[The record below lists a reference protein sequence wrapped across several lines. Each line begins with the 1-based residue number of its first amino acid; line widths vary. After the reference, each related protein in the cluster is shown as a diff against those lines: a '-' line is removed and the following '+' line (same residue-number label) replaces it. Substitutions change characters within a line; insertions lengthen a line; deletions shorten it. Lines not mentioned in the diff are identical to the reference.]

1 MMTAK
6 RRTGLKYTLQYTLLT
21 ATAGLIVACWLALAG
36 ACGPVASPSPAPG
49 GDSGATPI
57 PTATPTIWWLGN
69 TPSPAEL
76 ATLEAI
82 PTATPYPPGYIYP
95 TDPPYTPPL
104 TNAQIGATLAA
115 EIATPTPTI
124 WIIDDTTP
132 SELATAMAA
141 PSATALPDDFVW
153 PTAPPPLT
161 VADVGATLAAN
172 IATAQA
178 QQASEAVAETPTPEP
193 TSTPTPLPLTGQVT
207 QFAREMQ
214 GRYSVVARVKAE
226 ASRTVYIP
234 DNLAW
239 PHNTKPWGEDSVT
252 RTPVTVVT
260 TYYGVMPADYELV
273 TPPSAPNAAPEAGQE
288 YVLFIRNFFA
298 SENSAECSGARVP
311 GGPICYNKAQIDA
324 MGGPGGFQ
332 FGAQFWILD
341 GEQAWRIPREHLII
355 GPAGSDLSAAKA
367 GGDTLLLS
375 DLEAA
380 IRRGITE

>member
-6 RRTGLKYTLQYTLLT
+6 RRTGLKYALLT
-21 ATAGLIVACWLALAG
+21 AAAGLIVAGWLALGG
-36 ACGPVASPSPAPG
+36 ACGPAASPSPAAPG
-49 GDSGATPI
+49 DDSGATPI
-57 PTATPTIWWLGN
+57 PTATPTIWWLGD

-95 TDPPYTPPL
+95 TDPPYVPPL

-115 EIATPTPTI
+115 EIAT
-124 WIIDDTTP
+124 
-132 SELATAMAA
+132 
-141 PSATALPDDFVW
+141 
-153 PTAPPPLT
+153 
-161 VADVGATLAAN
+161 
-172 IATAQA
+172 AQA
-178 QQASEAVAETPTPEP
+178 QQASEAAAETPTPEP
-193 TSTPTPLPLTGQVT
+193 TPTPTPLPLTEQVT

-214 GRYSVVARVKAE
+214 GRYDIVARIRAE
-226 ASRTVYIP
+226 ASRTVSIP

-239 PHNTKPWGEDSVT
+239 PHNTTPWGEDSVT
-252 RTPVTVVT
+252 RTPVTVIT
-260 TYYGVMPADYELV
+260 TYYGIMTTGYELV

-288 YVLFIRNFFA
+288 YVFFIRNFFA

-332 FGAQFWILD
+332 FGAQMWILD
-341 GEQAWRIPREHLII
+341 GDQAWRIPSEHLRI

-367 GGDTLLLS
+367 GGDTLPLS

-380 IRRGITE
+380 IRRGIAE

>member
-6 RRTGLKYTLQYTLLT
+6 RRTGLKYTLLT
-21 ATAGLIVACWLALAG
+21 TAAGLIVACWLALAG
-36 ACGPVASPSPAPG
+36 ACGPAASPFPAAPG

-57 PTATPTIWWLGN
+57 PTATIWWLGD

-115 EIATPTPTI
+115 
-124 WIIDDTTP
+124 
-132 SELATAMAA
+132 
-141 PSATALPDDFVW
+141 
-153 PTAPPPLT
+153 
-161 VADVGATLAAN
+161 N

-178 QQASEAVAETPTPEP
+178 QQASEAAAETPTPEP
-193 TSTPTPLPLTGQVT
+193 TPTPTPLPLTEQVT

-214 GRYSVVARVKAE
+214 GRYSVVARVKAA
-226 ASRTVYIP
+226 ASRNVSIP
-234 DNLAW
+234 DNLAY

-260 TYYGVMPADYELV
+260 TYYGVMPAGYELV

-298 SENSAECSGARVP
+298 SDNSAECSGARVQ

-367 GGDTLLLS
+367 GGDTLPLS

>member
-6 RRTGLKYTLQYTLLT
+6 RRTALKYTLLT
-21 ATAGLIVACWLALAG
+21 ATAGLTVACWLALAG
-36 ACGPVASPSPAPG
+36 ACGPAGSPFPAAPG
-49 GDSGATPI
+49 GDSGATPTLI
-57 PTATPTIWWLGN
+57 LTPTIWWLGD

-76 ATLEAI
+76 ATPGGDSEA
-82 PTATPYPPGYIYP
+82 TS
-95 TDPPYTPPL
+95 
-104 TNAQIGATLAA
+104 
-115 EIATPTPTI
+115 TPTPTI

-161 VADVGATLAAN
+161 IEDVGATLAAN

-178 QQASEAVAETPTPEP
+178 QQASGAAAETPTPEP
-193 TSTPTPLPLTGQVT
+193 TPTPTPLPLAEQVT

-214 GRYSVVARVKAE
+214 GRYSVVARIKAE
-226 ASRTVYIP
+226 ASRMVSIP
-234 DNLAW
+234 DNLAY

-260 TYYGVMPADYELV
+260 TYYGVMPAGYELV
-273 TPPSAPNAAPEAGQE
+273 TPPSAPNAAPDAGQE

-332 FGAQFWILD
+332 FGAQLWILD
-341 GEQAWRIPREHLII
+341 GEQAWRIPREHLRI

-367 GGDTLLLS
+367 GGDTLPLS

>member
-1 MMTAK
+1 MA
-6 RRTGLKYTLQYTLLT
+6 
-21 ATAGLIVACWLALAG
+21 A
-36 ACGPVASPSPAPG
+36 
-49 GDSGATPI
+49 
-57 PTATPTIWWLGN
+57 
-69 TPSPAEL
+69 
-76 ATLEAI
+76 

-95 TDPPYTPPL
+95 TDPPYIPPL
-104 TNAQIGATLAA
+104 TNAQI
-115 EIATPTPTI
+115 
-124 WIIDDTTP
+124 
-132 SELATAMAA
+132 
-141 PSATALPDDFVW
+141 
-153 PTAPPPLT
+153 
-161 VADVGATLAAN
+161 GATLAAN

-178 QQASEAVAETPTPEP
+178 QQASEVAAETPTPEP
-193 TSTPTPLPLTGQVT
+193 TPTPTPLPLTEQVT

-214 GRYSVVARVKAE
+214 GRYSVVARIKAE
-226 ASRTVYIP
+226 ASRNVSIP

-239 PHNTKPWGEDSVT
+239 PHNTTPWGEDSVT

-260 TYYGVMPADYELV
+260 TYYGVMPAGYELV

-288 YVLFIRNFFA
+288 YVLFIRNFFV

-380 IRRGITE
+380 IRRGIAE

>member
-6 RRTGLKYTLQYTLLT
+6 RRTGLKYTLLT
-21 ATAGLIVACWLALAG
+21 TAAGLIVACWLALGG
-36 ACGPVASPSPAPG
+36 ACGPVASPFPAAPG
-49 GDSGATPI
+49 GDSGATLI
-57 PTATPTIWWLGN
+57 PTPTPTIWWLGD

-95 TDPPYTPPL
+95 TDPPYIPPL

-124 WIIDDTTP
+124 WIIGDASP

-153 PTAPPPLT
+153 PTAVAPLT

-178 QQASEAVAETPTPEP
+178 QQASEAAAETPTPEP
-193 TSTPTPLPLTGQVT
+193 TPTPTPLPLTEQVT
-207 QFAREMQ
+207 QFARDMQ

-226 ASRTVYIP
+226 ASRNVSIP
-234 DNLAW
+234 DNLAY

-260 TYYGVMPADYELV
+260 TYYGVMPAGYELV
-273 TPPSAPNAAPEAGQE
+273 TPPSAPNAAPDAGQE

-298 SENSAECSGARVP
+298 SENSAECSGGRVP

-367 GGDTLLLS
+367 GGDTLPLS

>member
-1 MMTAK
+1 MSRCRHA
-6 RRTGLKYTLQYTLLT
+6 LKLVFLT
-21 ATAGLIVACWLALAG
+21 AALGLVALCLVALAC
-36 ACGPVASPSPAPG
+36 APAG
-49 GDSGATPI
+49 QNRA
-57 PTATPTIWWLGN
+57 
-69 TPSPAEL
+69 PAGEGQ
-76 ATLEAI
+76 ATL
-82 PTATPYPPGYIYP
+82 
-95 TDPPYTPPL
+95 
-104 TNAQIGATLAA
+104 
-115 EIATPTPTI
+115 TPTPTI
-124 WIIDDTTP
+124 WIIGDASP

-161 VADVGATLAAN
+161 LEDVGATLVANIATPTPTIWIIDDTTPSELATAMAAPTATPYPPGYIYPTDPPYIPPLTNAQIGATLAAN

-178 QQASEAVAETPTPEP
+178 QQASEAAAETPTPEP
-193 TSTPTPLPLTGQVT
+193 TPTPTPLPLTEQVT

-226 ASRTVYIP
+226 ASRNVSIP

-239 PHNTKPWGEDSVT
+239 PHNTTPWGEDSVT

-260 TYYGVMPADYELV
+260 TYYGVMPDSYELV

-288 YVLFIRNFFA
+288 YVFFIRNFFV

-367 GGDTLLLS
+367 GGDTLSLS

>member
-1 MMTAK
+1 MS
-6 RRTGLKYTLQYTLLT
+6 RRRHALKLAFLT
-21 ATAGLIVACWLALAG
+21 AALGLVALCLVALAC
-36 ACGPVASPSPAPG
+36 APAGQNRAPAG
-49 GDSGATPI
+49 EGQATLTP
-57 PTATPTIWWLGN
+57 TPTIWIIGDAS
-69 TPSPAEL
+69 PSEL
-76 ATLEAI
+76 ATAMAAPSATALPDDFVW
-82 PTATPYPPGYIYP
+82 PTAR
-95 TDPPYTPPL
+95 PPL
-104 TNAQIGATLAA
+104 TLEDVGATLAA
-115 EIATPTPTI
+115 NMATPTPTI
-124 WIIDDTTP
+124 WIIGDASP

-178 QQASEAVAETPTPEP
+178 QQAREAAAETPTPEP
-193 TSTPTPLPLTGQVT
+193 TPTPTPLPLTEQVT

-260 TYYGVMPADYELV
+260 TYYGIMPAGYELV

-311 GGPICYNKAQIDA
+311 GG
-324 MGGPGGFQ
+324 
-332 FGAQFWILD
+332 
-341 GEQAWRIPREHLII
+341 
-355 GPAGSDLSAAKA
+355 SDLLQQ
-367 GGDTLLLS
+367 GTD
-375 DLEAA
+375 
-380 IRRGITE
+380 